1 MSFACNLHN
10 HRRESCLVFSIL
22 AAMHPF
28 AVLKTKCAATGLSEF
43 RQPIYAAM
51 SAAGHAEEA
60 VAHHDQA
67 ER

>member
-1 MSFACNLHN
+1 
-10 HRRESCLVFSIL
+10 
-22 AAMHPF
+22 MHPF

-60 VAHHDQA
+60 LAHHDQA